1 MVVYGYY
8 IIGVG
13 IFALIVSAVLIAFRL
28 GYHKST
34 LLLGA
39 CLIGL
44 GASLVYIGPWLAW
57 IFGAVVAVI
66 IAALVFVV
74 VKNARNWL
82 IKAEIYTGLELIDET
97 PSSSAHVTVKKGGAN
112 VPR

>member
-1 MVVYGYY
+1 MVTYGYY
-8 IIGVG
+8 IMGLG
-13 IFALIVSAVLIAFRL
+13 ILALIASAVLIAFRL

-57 IFGAVVAVI
+57 IFGACVAVI
-66 IAALVFVV
+66 LLAFTVIVI
-74 VKNARNWL
+74 RNFGAW
-82 IKAEIYTGLELIDET
+82 IGWFERSTGLDIDGIPNKDQYE
-97 PSSSAHVTVKKGGAN
+97 AVKK
-112 VPR
+112 R